1 MEVAKDCSEDYTTI
15 TDAVIE
21 APHWAREE
29 EKWVILVR
37 EGVYIENVEVRRE
50 KINIMMIAEGME
62 KIVIIGSMNVLDEFS
77 TFNSLT
83 LQHYDTLYAH
93 SVHQFYRDCHIY
105 GTIDFIFGNAVA
117 VF

>member
-1 MEVAKDCSEDYTTI
+1 
-15 TDAVIE
+15 
-21 APHWAREE
+21 
-29 EKWVILVR
+29 
-37 EGVYIENVEVRRE
+37 
-50 KINIMMIAEGME
+50 MMIAEGME

-83 LQHYDTLYAH
+83 PQHYVIVLCDGFIAH
-93 SVHQFYRDCHIY
+93 NLVVVKTVGPTKHHAVALHVQSNFTAFLRLNISFYRDCHIY